1 MNIYTTIM
9 TAEAGAT
16 GAFGLPVM
24 LIYLVLIGGLMYFM
38 IFRPQKKQQK
48 AQDELMQSLEIG
60 DSVCTT
66 GGFYGVVID
75 KVDENVV
82 IVEFGNNKNCRIPMK
97 KTAIVEVEKPYDP
110 AKAAKETPAAPE
122 EPKKSLF
129 GKKDKDGLK

>member
-1 MNIYTTIM
+1 MNLF
-9 TAEAGAT
+9 TALLTEAAPAGGLA
-16 GAFGLPVM
+16 GGLPM
-24 LIYLVLIGGLMYFM
+24 ILIYVVMIGALMYFM

-48 AQDELMQSLEIG
+48 QQDELMNSLEIG

-75 KVDENVV
+75 KVDENVI
-82 IVEFGNNKNCRIPMK
+82 IVEFGSNKNCRIPMK

-110 AKAAKETPAAPE
+110 NKAAKEASTTPE

-129 GKKDKDGLK
+129 GKKDELK